1 MFSGSNI
8 KGYMLEEIN
17 HLICH
22 YASYTGGVN
31 VEISLNPK
39 QENSEYLKDV
49 MKLVGETI
57 DQGDLNE
64 TAVQDFYTKHTE
76 KLTGQAAEVE
86 QEIQE
91 DPTLDEKYYIIN
103 YDEEPFIPQQHYF
116 NAFYSV
122 DQIMYDREEA
132 EEALAEHQQQ
142 RLEMEQQGQ
151 YEDQGYDEQDDQMLH
166 GQYE

>member
-39 QENSEYLKDV
+39 QKNSEYLKDV

-76 KLTGQAAEVE
+76 KLTGQTAEVE